1 MKVLLFL
8 TIFFLPYAFGMDLEE
23 LSFASF
29 LKRQAL
35 CKRDVKVGDSD
46 ALIRETIDALCLNQD
61 QAVTYLKERL
71 MRREERLF
79 KDTISQL
86 VKRNRQFAVDVVLG
100 IFASYIEDREYEEY
114 LAVTGRNGQLSM
126 LYYSLSSLFP
136 KLNEYYTS
144 TGRYCLLTIRGVER
158 VIGLLNEKKN
168 YFKDVPCA
176 ICSDLDELTESIK
189 TKAAEELNQDELR
202 RYVFLSKCSSLSKNN
217 FTDHVSACF
226 LQQSKDGLKLL
237 ILDSTGEK
245 SKQLN
250 ESEANYI
257 NDLKESVKA
266 ALQEGLN
273 VKSTV
278 YVHEGLKRQYDWT
291 GCTIFAISD
300 AIEYSR
306 HTDIFDW
313 VERQGKARAKE
324 VIGSADFISFV
335 CLPPYMMKMTQS
347 AKKIETYLKERF
359 DLTANKQDGVQRLP
373 DILAKHEMIDIAGL
387 KVTRVN
393 TKSGKRFLKYMRL
406 LFKDVILN
414 ESLPSS

>member
-1 MKVLLFL
+1 MGKCMKVLLFL

-189 TKAAEELNQDELR
+189 TKAAEELNQDMR
-202 RYVFLSKCSSLSKNN
+202 
-217 FTDHVSACF
+217 
-226 LQQSKDGLKLL
+226 
-237 ILDSTGEK
+237 STGAIAGMITNGY
-245 SKQLN
+245 L
-250 ESEANYI
+250 
-257 NDLKESVKA
+257 
-266 ALQEGLN
+266 LN
-273 VKSTV
+273 V
-278 YVHEGLKRQYDWT
+278 ER
-291 GCTIFAISD
+291 
-300 AIEYSR
+300 IE
-306 HTDIFDW
+306 
-313 VERQGKARAKE
+313 
-324 VIGSADFISFV
+324 
-335 CLPPYMMKMTQS
+335 
-347 AKKIETYLKERF
+347 
-359 DLTANKQDGVQRLP
+359 RLNQ
-373 DILAKHEMIDIAGL
+373 AGL
-387 KVTRVN
+387 DHLQISIDNLVPDEVSKKSLKVLDKKLEMLVST
-393 TKSGKRFLKYMRL
+393 
-406 LFKDVILN
+406 
-414 ESLPSS
+414 PSSTSTLIP